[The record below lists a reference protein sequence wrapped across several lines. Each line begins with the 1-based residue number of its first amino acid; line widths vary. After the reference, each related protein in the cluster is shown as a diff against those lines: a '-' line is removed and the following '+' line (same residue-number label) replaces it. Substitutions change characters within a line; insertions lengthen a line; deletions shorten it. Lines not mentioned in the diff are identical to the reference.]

1 MNYNNLPKLLST
13 QDIREADAYTI
24 KKGISSIDLME
35 KAAQAFIEKLLTL
48 YAPENVLILAG
59 MGNNGG
65 DAAAAARLLD
75 NQGVVNQLYLVCFK
89 ENPSPDCRVNLKKL
103 GSYREI
109 RNQKDFPNLNNYDL
123 IIDGVF
129 GSGLEGS
136 VQGLPKAIIDFV
148 NECEVPVISID
159 IPSGVPGDGIVQ
171 GSAIRADHT
180 ISFQVPKKAFFFPEN
195 ADYIPKWHVV
205 DIELDKEF
213 LKSRPSNSYLFSDTI
228 GKELPKRK
236 RQSHKGTYGHA
247 LVLAGSKGKM
257 GAAVLATR
265 AGLHSGAGL
274 VTAGIPKVG
283 LSILQT
289 AVPEVMC
296 RVFGETELEYDQPN
310 ADLKAYTAIAI
321 GPGIGTKGQT
331 QQFLG
336 HILEKVQNALVLDA
350 DALNLLSLKKDWI
363 QKLPK
368 GSILT
373 PHIKEFDRLMGTSS
387 NSIVRYDKAS
397 TLSSRQEV
405 VVVLKDAYTRVFAP
419 DGRVYLNT
427 FGNAGM
433 ATAGAGDVLTGI
445 ITGLKAQ
452 GLPSIDAALLGV
464 YFHAKAGDAA
474 QTQYGTY
481 GLTAGRILEA
491 LRLD

>member
-1 MNYNNLPKLLST
+1 
-13 QDIREADAYTI
+13 
-24 KKGISSIDLME
+24 
-35 KAAQAFIEKLLTL
+35 
-48 YAPENVLILAG
+48 
-59 MGNNGG
+59 
-65 DAAAAARLLD
+65 
-75 NQGVVNQLYLVCFK
+75 
-89 ENPSPDCRVNLKKL
+89 
-103 GSYREI
+103 
-109 RNQKDFPNLNNYDL
+109 
-123 IIDGVF
+123 
-129 GSGLEGS
+129 
-136 VQGLPKAIIDFV
+136 
-148 NECEVPVISID
+148 
-159 IPSGVPGDGIVQ
+159 
-171 GSAIRADHT
+171 
-180 ISFQVPKKAFFFPEN
+180 
-195 ADYIPKWHVV
+195 
-205 DIELDKEF
+205 
-213 LKSRPSNSYLFSDTI
+213 
-228 GKELPKRK
+228 LPKRK